1 MSAVPATPARPPTS
15 NAPPVRLGDQLVA
28 LGLISSDQL
37 RIALM
42 EQKQTGKP
50 LGEALM
56 TLGFATAEVMRSA
69 LAENLGEKSISLKG
83 VVAEAEALA
92 LIPKAVAK
100 RTPCSRSA
108 WSSEPMS

>member
-1 MSAVPATPARPPTS
+1 MSAVPATPARPTAP

-56 TLGFATAEVMRSA
+56 ALGFASAEVMRSA
-69 LAENLGEKSISLKG
+69 LA
-83 VVAEAEALA
+83 
-92 LIPKAVAK
+92 
-100 RTPCSRSA
+100 
-108 WSSEPMS
+108 